1 MLTIRTCQVHKL
13 MLNSHG
19 EVILGVNDDI
29 RQFQLPTLAG
39 SLYPPCALSIF
50 FTQLGLLINIR
61 LRTGV
66 LEMTAPHRIGKANH

>member
-1 MLTIRTCQVHKL
+1 

-29 RQFQLPTLAG
+29 RPYEQPSDSGTGRIAMLTVRIVNLLHSAG
-39 SLYPPCALSIF
+39 IKL
-50 FTQLGLLINIR
+50 NIR

-66 LEMTAPHRIGKANH
+66 LEMMAPYHIEKANH